1 MAERSAAQKLL
12 VQPDSAFWVAAD
24 SDLDRLGPF
33 PPGARRVAA
42 PDEAAV
48 AVLFVD
54 SEAALRQALADV
66 GAALAGV
73 PVLWVAYPKGG
84 RADVNRDSLW
94 PVVAE
99 LGLRPI
105 SQVAVDEVWSA
116 LRFRPLAAGE
126 GQFKAR

>member
-1 MAERSAAQKLL
+1 MPEKTIAQKLL
-12 VQPDSAFWVAAD
+12 IKPETAFWVATDA
-24 SDLDRLGPF
+24 DLDRLGPL
-33 PPGARRVAA
+33 PPGTRRATA
-42 PDEAAV
+42 PGEAAV

-54 SEAALRQALADV
+54 SEATLRQAIADD

-105 SQVAVDEVWSA
+105 SQVAVDEIWSA
-116 LRFRPLAAGE
+116 LRFRPLAPGE
-126 GQFKAR
+126 PQFVGR

>member
-1 MAERSAAQKLL
+1 MPEKTIAQKLL
-12 VQPDSAFWVAAD
+12 IKPETAFWVAAD
-24 SDLDRLGPF
+24 ADLDRLGPL
-33 PPGARRVAA
+33 PPNTRRVSS
-42 PDEAAV
+42 PGEAGV
-48 AVLFVD
+48 AILFVD
-54 SEAALRQALADV
+54 SEASLRQAIADD

-105 SQVAVDEVWSA
+105 SQVAVDDIWSA
-116 LRFRPLAAGE
+116 LRFRPLAPGE
-126 GQFKAR
+126 PQFVGR

>member
-1 MAERSAAQKLL
+1 MPEKSIAQKLL
-12 VQPDSAFWVAAD
+12 IKPETAFWVAAD
-24 SDLDRLGPF
+24 ADLDRLGPL
-33 PPGARRVAA
+33 PPSTRRVAT
-42 PDEAAV
+42 PGEAAV

-54 SEAALRQALADV
+54 SEATLRQAIADD
-66 GAALAGV
+66 GAPLAGV